1 MASIHPTAIVDPQ
14 ARLAECV
21 SVGPYAVIGPNVE
34 VGEGTTIG
42 PHAVIEG
49 HTTIGRDNR
58 IYQFASLGADPQDKK
73 YSGEPTRLIIG
84 NGNTIREFTTFNTG
98 TVQDEGVTQIGDDN
112 WIMAYVHVAHDCII
126 GNHNVVANSVQFA
139 GHVTVGD
146 FTLIGGISG
155 IHQFVRIGDFAMLGF
170 QTRLSQDLPPFVVA
184 AGNPA
189 EAQNVHQEGPRRR
202 GYSPER
208 LSLLKQMYKL
218 LYRKGLTLAAS
229 VDEIAAL
236 KASPEAAVEGA
247 QADIDNMLSFLA
259 DAQRGIVR

>member
-1 MASIHPTAIVDPQ
+1 MAQIHATAIVDPNAQ
-14 ARLAECV
+14 LADSV
-21 SVGPYAVIGPNVE
+21 TVGPYTLIGPNVRIDE
-34 VGEGTTIG
+34 GSTVGAHCT
-42 PHAVIEG
+42 IEG

-73 YSGEPTRLIIG
+73 YKGEPTQLIIG

-98 TVQDEGVTQIGDDN
+98 TVQDKGITRIGDDN
-112 WIMAYVHVAHDCII
+112 WIMAYVHVAHDCVI
-126 GNHNVVANSVQFA
+126 GNHNVIANSVQFA

-155 IHQFVRIGDFAMLGF
+155 IHQFVRIGDFAMVGF
-170 QTRLSQDLPPFVVA
+170 QTRLSQDLPPFVMA

-208 LSLLKQMYKL
+208 LSALKQMYRL
-218 LYRKGLTLAAS
+218 LYRKGLTLDAACQ
-229 VDEIAAL
+229 EIAAL
-236 KASPEAAVEGA
+236 KQSAETDATAH
-247 QADIDNMLSFLA
+247 QDIDKMLDFLTKA
-259 DAQRGIVR
+259 ERGIVR

>member
-1 MASIHPTAIVDPQ
+1 MANIHPTAIVD
-14 ARLAECV
+14 AKAELADSV
-21 SVGPYAVIGPNVE
+21 SVGAFTTIGPNVRI
-34 VGEGTTIG
+34 GEGTSIG
-42 PHAVIEG
+42 AHCVIEG
-49 HTTIGRDNR
+49 VTTIGQGNKV
-58 IYQFASLGADPQDKK
+58 YQFASLGADPQDKK
-73 YSGEPTRLIIG
+73 YKGEPTQLIIG
-84 NGNTIREFTTFNTG
+84 DRNTIREFTTFNTG
-98 TVQDEGVTQIGDDN
+98 TVQDKGVTQIGDDN
-112 WIMAYVHVAHDCII
+112 WIMAYVHVAHDCVI
-126 GNHNVVANSVQFA
+126 GDHNVIANSVQFA
-139 GHVTVGD
+139 GHVTVGN

-208 LSLLKQMYKL
+208 LANLKAMYKL

-229 VDEIAAL
+229 VDEITAL
-236 KASPEAAVEGA
+236 KSAPEAAAEGVHG
-247 QADIDNMLSFLA
+247 DIDKMLAFLA

>member
-1 MASIHPTAIVDPQ
+1 MASIHPTAIVDPK
-14 ARLAECV
+14 AELADSV
-21 SVGPYAVIGPNVE
+21 SVGAFTTIGPNVRI
-34 VGEGTTIG
+34 GEGTTVG
-42 PHAVIEG
+42 AHCVIEG
-49 HTTIGRDNR
+49 VTTIGRDNT

-73 YSGEPTRLIIG
+73 
-84 NGNTIREFTTFNTG
+84 
-98 TVQDEGVTQIGDDN
+98 DKGVTQIGHDN
-112 WIMAYVHVAHDCII
+112 WIMAYVHVAHDCVI
-126 GNHNVVANSVQFA
+126 GDHNVIANSVQFA
-139 GHVTVGD
+139 GHVTVGS

-208 LSLLKQMYKL
+208 LANLKAMYKL

-236 KASPEAAVEGA
+236 KTSPDAAAEGV
-247 QADIDNMLSFLA
+247 QADIDKMLAFLA
-259 DAQRGIVR
+259 DAKRGIVR

>member
-14 ARLAECV
+14 ARLAEGV
-21 SVGPYAVIGPNVE
+21 SVGPYAVIGANVE

-42 PHAVIEG
+42 AHAVIEG

-58 IYQFASLGADPQDKK
+58 IFQFASLGADPQDKK
-73 YSGEPTRLIIG
+73 YAGEPTRLVIG
-84 NGNTIREFTTFNTG
+84 DRNTIREFTTFNTG
-98 TVQDEGVTQIGDDN
+98 TVQDKGVTQIGDDN
-112 WIMAYVHVAHDCII
+112 WIMAYVHVAHDCVI
-126 GNHNVVANSVQFA
+126 GSHNVVANSVQFA

-202 GYSPER
+202 GYGPER

-229 VDEIAAL
+229 VDEITAL
-236 KASPEAAVEGA
+236 KVTPEAAAEGA
-247 QADIDNMLSFLA
+247 QGDIDKMLAFLA